1 MQHFSL
7 NFRQLSI
14 LLAISCAV
22 HTPVAAADSG
32 TGSAI
37 EQFKQAW
44 TAAGRGDHVRF
55 GQLKQ
60 NLNDYLLF
68 PYLQY
73 EDYRHRRASVLPGE
87 MLAFLAGHQ
96 GWAFTKGLRNA
107 WLASL
112 ARAGRWSDLVEH
124 AGDSNDTVLRC
135 QRAHGQIIL
144 GQTTELLSEAQGLWS
159 VGKSQ
164 PKACDPVFAWLVK
177 NSGIPPRLA
186 WERVRLAMA
195 AGNPRLTLYLARFI
209 PSNQRRWLENWQRLD
224 HGGYARLERARSWPD
239 NEINRM
245 ITAVSIQRLA
255 AKDPAMA
262 AEKFNALDGHF
273 NWGED
278 RRGELLHYIAL
289 KSATALDAQTTAQ
302 MERVPYALRD
312 SQLLEWWVRF
322 LLSREA
328 WGEVGAVIA
337 QMPDDTRNDGRWRY
351 WLARAE
357 LQRSNSTASSLQ
369 LETLALEAS
378 YFGFLAADEL
388 GLPYNICPLQADVD
402 SREVE
407 RIAGL
412 DGFKRALE
420 LRKAGLDEWATREWS
435 LAMARLGA
443 TEIKTAAA
451 LAHRE
456 NWHDRVI
463 FALGNSGDL
472 RIYSWRFPLLWMAQ
486 IKHEAAVNQLDP
498 AWVYGTMRS
507 ESAMQVSAR
516 STANAL
522 GLMQILPATGKQIA
536 KKHGLMWSG
545 SVGLKTVAGN
555 VPLGTAYMHDLMQTY
570 QHNPVLV
577 SGAYNAGPRRVQRWL
592 KNRPAGDA
600 AIWVET
606 LPFLETR
613 DYIPRVMAF
622 TTLYDW
628 RMGGT
633 VRRISARMPHIES
646 GKIRFGGHAEV
657 VCREQVEEQD

>member
-1 MQHFSL
+1 MKHFSL
-7 NFRQLSI
+7 NFTQLSI

-22 HTPVAAADSG
+22 CAPVAATNSG
-32 TGSAI
+32 AGSAI

-60 NLNDYLLF
+60 DLDDYLLF

-73 EDYRHRRASVLPGE
+73 EDYRHRRASVSAGE
-87 MLAFLAGHQ
+87 MLAFLASHQ
-96 GWAFTKGLRNA
+96 DWAFTTGLRNA

-112 ARAGRWSDLVEH
+112 ARAGRWSDLVAH
-124 AGDSNDTVLRC
+124 VGDTKDTVLRC

-144 GQTTELLSEAQGLWS
+144 WQTADLLSEAQSLWTI
-159 VGKSQ
+159 GKSQ
-164 PKACDPVFAWLVK
+164 PKACDPVFAWLIK
-177 NSGIPPRLA
+177 NSGISPRLA

-195 AGNPRLTLYLARFI
+195 AGNPRLTFYLARFI
-209 PSNQRRWLENWQRLD
+209 PHNQRRWLENWQRLD
-224 HGGYARLERARSWPD
+224 RGSYARLERARSWPD

-245 ITAVSIQRLA
+245 ISAVSIQRLA

-273 NWGED
+273 HWGEV
-278 RRGELLHYIAL
+278 RRGELLHAIAL
-289 KSATALDAQTTAQ
+289 KSAVALDAQTTAQ
-302 MERVPYALRD
+302 MERVPVALRD
-312 SQLLEWWVRF
+312 SQLLGWWVRF
-322 LLSREA
+322 LLSRKA
-328 WGEVGAVIA
+328 WDEVGAVIA
-337 QMPDDTRNDGRWRY
+337 QMPDDTRTDDRWRY

-357 LQRSNSTASSLQ
+357 SQEGKHAASSLR
-369 LETLALEAS
+369 LETLALEAN

-388 GLPYNICPLQADVD
+388 GLPYNICTLHADVD
-402 SREVE
+402 SRDVE
-407 RIAGL
+407 RLAGL

-435 LAMARLGA
+435 LTMARLGT

-451 LAHRE
+451 LAQRE

-472 RIYSWRFPLLWMAQ
+472 RIYSWRFPLLWMAE
-486 IKHEAAVNQLDP
+486 IKHEAAGNQLDP
-498 AWVYGTMRS
+498 AWVYGTIRS

-522 GLMQILPATGKQIA
+522 GLMQIMPTTGKQVA
-536 KKHGLMWSG
+536 KKHGLKWSG
-545 SVGLKTVAGN
+545 SAGLKTVAGN
-555 VPLGTAYMHDLMQTY
+555 LSLGTAYMNDLMQTY

-577 SGAYNAGPRRVQRWL
+577 SGAYNAGPRRVQHWL
-592 KNRPAGDA
+592 KNRPVGEAT
-600 AIWVET
+600 IWVET

-613 DYIPRVMAF
+613 DYIPRVLAF

-633 VRRISARMPHIES
+633 VQRISARMPHIES
-646 GKIRFGGHAEV
+646 GKIRFDGTAKV
-657 VCREQVEEQD
+657 VCRGQAEEQN